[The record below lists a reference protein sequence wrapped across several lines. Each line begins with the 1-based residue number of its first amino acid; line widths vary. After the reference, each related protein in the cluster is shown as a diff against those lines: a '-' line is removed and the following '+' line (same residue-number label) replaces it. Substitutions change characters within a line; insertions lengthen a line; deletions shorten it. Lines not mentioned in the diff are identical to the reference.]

1 MTVGAAWAWPNVGGA
16 NRRALAKRH
25 AVKDAAKT
33 KARTETKAATK
44 TTAPPTDSSPTTKN
58 ATTAPPAATGE
69 AGGGGEGEYMEYSL
83 TRVKKRM
90 GSTATSRRAGGG
102 DALGNAKEGGGE
114 GEGGSGGEGEGGS
127 GGEGGGG
134 GGGAGSSCI
143 ELDRARS
150 SEQQPAHEQPRALKS
165 WQYIAPNPNHSP
177 HGLPRHICPH
187 GPLVFQ

>member
-1 MTVGAAWAWPNVGGA
+1 MTVGAAWAWPNVGRA

-25 AVKDAAKT
+25 AVKDATKT
-33 KARTETKAATK
+33 KARTKAKATTK
-44 TTAPPTDSSPTTKN
+44 TTAPPTASSPTAKN

-69 AGGGGEGEYMEYSL
+69 AGGGGEGEYLEYSL
-83 TRVKKRM
+83 TRVKRAP
-90 GSTATSRRAGGG
+90 STSETAGGG
-102 DALGNAKEGGGE
+102 DALGNAKEGRGE

-134 GGGAGSSCI
+134 GGGAGG
-143 ELDRARS
+143 S